1 LGFADEIHSL
11 RVSPNPFHDYVEVEM
26 NIGNKTRSKLQLYSS
41 DGKLLKTLYDG
52 VADKGSKRFTLD
64 ATGMASQVMFLVL
77 KTNEELVYRKLMKN

>member
-1 LGFADEIHSL
+1 MH
-11 RVSPNPFHDYVEVEM
+11 
-26 NIGNKTRSKLQLYSS
+26 IGNKTRSKLQLYSS

-52 VADKGSKRFTLD
+52 MADKGVKRFTLD